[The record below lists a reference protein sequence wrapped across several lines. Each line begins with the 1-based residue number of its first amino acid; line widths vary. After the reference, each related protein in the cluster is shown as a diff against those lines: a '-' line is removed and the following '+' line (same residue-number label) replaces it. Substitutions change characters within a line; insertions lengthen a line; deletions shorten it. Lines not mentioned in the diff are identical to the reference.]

1 MRHISST
8 TAQHGQNVYLQQQSQ
23 VPNIHQ
29 HQFYQHYQAGN
40 QNEFFVPIRDES
52 SGFWPHPDTVGHDMM
67 QQEQFFQQQTPGS
80 QGQNSFQCPPASQ
93 VQPDLLQ
100 V

>member
-8 TAQHGQNVYLQQQSQ
+8 TAQHAQNVYLQQQCQ
-23 VPNIHQ
+23 LPNIHQ
-29 HQFYQHYQAGN
+29 HQLYQHHQAGN
-40 QNEFFVPIRDES
+40 QNRFFVPIRDES
-52 SGFWPHPDTVGHDMM
+52 CGFWLDPDVME
-67 QQEQFFQQQTPGS
+67 EQFFQEQTPGS
-80 QGQNSFQCPPASQ
+80 QGQNSFQYPPTSQ